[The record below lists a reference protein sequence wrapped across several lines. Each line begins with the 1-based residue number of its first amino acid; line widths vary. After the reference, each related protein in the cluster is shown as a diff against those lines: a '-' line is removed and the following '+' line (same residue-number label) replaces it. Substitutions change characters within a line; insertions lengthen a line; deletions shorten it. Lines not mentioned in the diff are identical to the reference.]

1 MSSICLQTRIS
12 RVADGK
18 EDAMRSIQEIVF
30 SLMIVVGLS
39 MIVYDVINARSVARA
54 VEQKNLL
61 KRNRQLVIHALNELS
76 EFTQP

>member
-1 MSSICLQTRIS
+1 MSSICPQTRIS

-30 SLMIVVGLS
+30 SLMIVIGLS

-54 VEQKNLL
+54 AEQKNLL
-61 KRNRQLVIHALNELS
+61 KRKPAAS
-76 EFTQP
+76 DPCTK